1 MLRRF
6 GRLGLGMSR
15 RVSVRMLG
23 FGAND
28 GLLARR
34 AVGIMADQD
43 YLGLGALVRKAF
55 LLHV

>member
-1 MLRRF
+1 
-6 GRLGLGMSR
+6 MSR